1 MASVTVSVRC
11 VLKHDSQTG
20 MVCYKPI
27 DEVLYKAVWYRIYN
41 AYAPPRALDWWIN
54 IIYIE
59 IWRE

>member
-41 AYAPPRALDWWIN
+41 AYAP
-54 IIYIE
+54 
-59 IWRE
+59 REPLIGE

>member
-1 MASVTVSVRC
+1 MDLQFDWLEMASVTVSVRC

-41 AYAPPRALDWWIN
+41 AYAP
-54 IIYIE
+54 
-59 IWRE
+59 REPLIGE